1 MNYSRRLE
9 NVLQQINL
17 NKTIYKN
24 FQNISFLKKP
34 VQIMRNCV
42 KILLIFTD
50 FLQSIKEKIQT

>member
-50 FLQSIKEKIQT
+50 FLQ